1 VARIYNGQAVVL
13 IRRPPS
19 AVFGMFRCQML
30 AAFRQWIVDSKPTP
44 DEIASEI
51 DATISAMKQIA
62 EVA

>member
-1 VARIYNGQAVVL
+1 ML

-19 AVFGMFRCQML
+19 AVFDMFRRHML
-30 AAFRQWIVDSKPTP
+30 GAFMQWLKDSKPTP

-51 DATISAMKQIA
+51 DATISAMRQIA